1 MSRIVTVVVVLS
13 TIALSWLLHADG
25 SVRSSATAVALKPWQ
40 TASDCQI
47 KGNISRY
54 NDERIYHV
62 PGGQY
67 YERTVIDPSNGE
79 RWFCS
84 EAEARSAGWRRSK
97 R

>member
-1 MSRIVTVVVVLS
+1 MIRIVAAIAVLS
-13 TIALSWLLHADG
+13 VATLAWPVHQDG
-25 SVRSSATAVALKPWQ
+25 PDRSRSVAA
-40 TASDCQI
+40 ASEPGQSTGGCQI

>member
-1 MSRIVTVVVVLS
+1 MIRIVAAIAVLS
-13 TIALSWLLHADG
+13 VATLAWPVHQDG
-25 SVRSSATAVALKPWQ
+25 PDRSRSVAATSEPGQ
-40 TASDCQI
+40 STGGCQI